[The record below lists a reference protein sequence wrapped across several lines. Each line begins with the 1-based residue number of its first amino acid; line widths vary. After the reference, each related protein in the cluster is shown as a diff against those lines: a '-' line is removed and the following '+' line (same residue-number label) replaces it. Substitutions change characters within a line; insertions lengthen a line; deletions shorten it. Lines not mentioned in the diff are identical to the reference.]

1 MQKQAIFLDRDGV
14 INQERSDY
22 VKAWSEFEFLP
33 GVLFALRD
41 LAMLGLP
48 IIVLTNQSVIG
59 RGIVAQAAI
68 EMIHKQARA
77 QIVQAGGRVDAFFLC
92 PHHPD
97 EQCLCRKPKPGLLLQ
112 AAATFTLQL
121 SECIFIGDSIT
132 DALAA
137 QAVGCQSLL
146 VASGR
151 QSKQLPELLA
161 EHCLSIPIV
170 ANLAKAVPFVKA
182 NYVR

>member
-1 MQKQAIFLDRDGV
+1 MTNQAIFLDRDGV

-22 VKAWSEFEFLP
+22 VKTWSEFEFLP
-33 GVLFALRD
+33 GALSALCD
-41 LAMLGLP
+41 LATLNLP
-48 IIVLTNQSVIG
+48 ILVLTNQSVVG
-59 RGIVAQAAI
+59 RGIVAQATI
-68 EMIHKQARA
+68 EMIHKQANA
-77 QIVQAGGRVDAFFLC
+77 QIVRAGGRVDAFFLC

-97 EQCLCRKPKPGLLLQ
+97 DRCLCRKPKPGLLLQ
-112 AAATFTLQL
+112 AAAAFTLQL

-151 QSKQLPELLA
+151 QGKQLPELVV
-161 EHCLSIPIV
+161 EHGLTVPIV
-170 ANLAKAVPFVKA
+170 TDLVKAVPLIKA

>member
-1 MQKQAIFLDRDGV
+1 MAKQAIFLDRDGV
-14 INQERSDY
+14 INRERSDY

-33 GVLFALRD
+33 GALSALRD
-41 LAMLGLP
+41 LSMLDLP

-59 RGIVAQAAI
+59 RGIVSQATV
-68 EMIHKQARA
+68 EMIHQCANT
-77 QIVQAGGRVDAFFLC
+77 QITQAGGRVDAFFLC

-112 AAATFTLQL
+112 AAAAFALHL

-137 QAVGCQSLL
+137 QAGGCQSLL

-151 QSKQLPELLA
+151 QGQQLPELLVKHDLA
-161 EHCLSIPIV
+161 VPIV
-170 ANLAKAVPFVKA
+170 TDLVQAVSLIKA